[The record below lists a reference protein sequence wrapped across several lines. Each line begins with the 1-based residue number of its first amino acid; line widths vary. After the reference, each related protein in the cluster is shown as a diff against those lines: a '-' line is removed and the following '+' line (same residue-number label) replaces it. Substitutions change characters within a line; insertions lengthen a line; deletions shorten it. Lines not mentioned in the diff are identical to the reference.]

1 MPRKKKVFQKFIF
14 GDGAKILLY
23 RKCQLSLIKYYQ
35 ALLMQYVMANILWLK
50 FRYIGYIQVAPFH
63 LFWLNFFF

>member
-23 RKCQLSLIKYYQ
+23 KKCQLSFINNQ
-35 ALLMQYVMANILWLK
+35 AFLMQYVVAKILWLK
-50 FRYIGYIQVAPFH
+50 LRYIGYIQVAPFH
-63 LFWLNFFF
+63 LFWLNFLF